1 MTWQCISPKVIVKGF
16 KKCCISSSLDETDVD
31 MFLIGSEEVANI
43 RSEGEEDGGSDTD
56 W

>member
-1 MTWQCISPKVIVKGF
+1 MKGF
-16 KKCCISSSLDETDVD
+16 KKCCISSSLDETDV